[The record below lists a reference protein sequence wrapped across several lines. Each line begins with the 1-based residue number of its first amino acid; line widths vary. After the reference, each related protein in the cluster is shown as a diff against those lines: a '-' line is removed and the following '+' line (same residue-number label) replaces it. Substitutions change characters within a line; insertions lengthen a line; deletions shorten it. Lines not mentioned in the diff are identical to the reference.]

1 MNRRYLLG
9 LFAAF
14 AAAVIGA
21 GWQIASRHGVTT
33 TLGPMELAV
42 LRYAIPACLLGPILF
57 RTPWPANLSWRA
69 VALLVACGG
78 LPFGLLVLA
87 GAQFAP
93 AAHVG
98 VFMAG
103 TMPLFTA
110 LVCRFVLDE
119 RVQGLQWLGLTLV
132 AIGVFSL
139 GASSLRAGVAGS
151 WRGDLLFMVAA
162 ALWAIYTVA
171 FRRSGLNAL
180 QGAALVNTGS
190 ALFLVVPLAAWG
202 APLLFTAF
210 LHDVLLQ
217 VLWQGVIAGVLGL
230 VTYSVAIARLGAARA
245 SLSAALVPPMTAV
258 GAALLLG
265 EELGW
270 VTASTSLLVAIGIA
284 FASAPRA
291 SGGPR

>member
-1 MNRRYLLG
+1 MNCRYLLG

-57 RTPWPANLSWRA
+57 RTPWPANLTWRA

-190 ALFLVVPLAAWG
+190 ALFLVVPLAVWG
-202 APLLFTAF
+202 APLLFTAP

-284 FASAPRA
+284 FASARRA